1 MAEQTEALAQEP
13 EEGATEDEKP
23 AGPKGPL
30 IPPMVVRGAIVGGIL
45 AVLAVG
51 AILLVTDV
59 IAPRI
64 HAMGAAPA
72 PGPKVEKVKEDEP
85 AEVITVSDLI
95 VNPASTG
102 GRRYLKLA
110 AAIEVR
116 MGKKKGKAKAEGAE
130 GKGEA
135 SLQEAQ
141 IRDLLIRE
149 LSARTLEELT
159 DPTAK
164 EEMRQTILAGLND
177 LLGQGKV
184 TNLYFTEYVVQ

>member
-1 MAEQTEALAQEP
+1 MAEQNEELAQEP
-13 EEGATEDEKP
+13 EETSTEEEKP
-23 AGPKGPL
+23 EGPKGPL

-64 HAMGAAPA
+64 HAMGQAPA
-72 PGPKVEKVKEDEP
+72 TPEPKVERVKANEP
-85 AEVITVSDLI
+85 AEVVTISDLI
-95 VNPASTG
+95 VNPAGTG
-102 GRRYLKLA
+102 GRRYLKVA

-116 MGKKKGKAKAEGAE
+116 AEKKKAKAAEGE
-130 GKGEA
+130 GKGGG
-135 SLQEAQ
+135 LRDAQ

-149 LSARTLEELT
+149 LSSRSLDELT

-164 EEMRQTILAGLND
+164 EEMRQSILADLNE
-177 LLGQGKV
+177 LLGEGKV
-184 TNLYFTEYVVQ
+184 SNIYFTEYVVQ